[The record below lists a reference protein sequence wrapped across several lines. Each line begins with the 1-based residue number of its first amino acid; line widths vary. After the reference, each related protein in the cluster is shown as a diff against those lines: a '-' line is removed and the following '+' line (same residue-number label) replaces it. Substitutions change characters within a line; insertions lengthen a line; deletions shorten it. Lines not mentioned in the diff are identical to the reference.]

1 MANKKAPEQFTF
13 PKGEALFARLDQPY
27 TFSKRDKRTV
37 ACRPSDNGAA
47 YSISIKLPSKEA
59 NPIIKKIKDAWK
71 EYNSEEQPENWP
83 FMNEKDRETGEA
95 TGNII
100 FKTKFNASWTNKDG
114 SFATVPIYD
123 AKGHKLPQK
132 FDIGNGSIIRV
143 GVQLVPHDMQGGGI
157 SLRLKG
163 VQVITPNGS
172 GFDSM
177 FNEEDG
183 YEGSSSSAD
192 EDDEAED
199 QTNDNSSSDLDED
212 IPF

>member
-1 MANKKAPEQFTF
+1 MAGKNEQFTF

-37 ACRPSDNGAA
+37 ACKPSDNGAA
-47 YSISIKLPSKEA
+47 YSIAIKLPMKEA
-59 NPIIKKIKDAWK
+59 SPIIKKIKDVWAKYDSK
-71 EYNSEEQPENWP
+71 ENDSAANWP
-83 FMNEKDRETGEA
+83 FVNEKDRETGEP

-114 SFATVPIYD
+114 SFASVPIYD
-123 AKGHKLPQK
+123 AKGHKLPK
-132 FDIGNGSIIRV
+132 TFDIGNGSIIRV
-143 GVQLVPHDMQGGGI
+143 GVEFVPHDMQGGGV

-163 VQVITPNGS
+163 VQVIKPNGG
-172 GFDSM
+172 GFDAM

-183 YEGSSSSAD
+183 YESDGEDEEVVEETTKSSTD
-192 EDDEAED
+192 EDEE
-199 QTNDNSSSDLDED
+199 